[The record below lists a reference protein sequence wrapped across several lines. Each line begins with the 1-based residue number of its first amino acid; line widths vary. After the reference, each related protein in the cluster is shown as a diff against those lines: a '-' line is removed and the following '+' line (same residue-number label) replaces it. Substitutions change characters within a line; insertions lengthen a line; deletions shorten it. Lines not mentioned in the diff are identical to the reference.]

1 MARFRFAFLGAA
13 ALLFGLP
20 AAAQENPD
28 KPAQPPAVNSW
39 TINCGST
46 TDVNKLE
53 CQMSQVLTES
63 KTGQRVLTVTI
74 RKAGADG
81 VLGMILMLPH
91 GIYLPSGA
99 TYQVDAGEKAPAAI
113 QTADQNG
120 SYASVPLN
128 DTLVQA
134 LKRGTTLNVGME
146 TANRQPITLPV
157 SLTGF
162 AVTYDKL
169 VAMN

>member
-1 MARFRFAFLGAA
+1 MSRIIFLVVGAV

-20 AAAQENPD
+20 ASAQENPD

-53 CQMSQVLTES
+53 CQMSQSLTEA

-74 RKAGADG
+74 RKQGADAAR
-81 VLGMILMLPH
+81 GMILQLPH
-91 GIYLPSGA
+91 GIYLPAGA
-99 TYQVDAGEKAPAAI
+99 TYQVDQGEKTPAVI

-120 SYASVPLN
+120 SYVAVPLA
-128 DTLVQA
+128 DALVNA

-146 TANRQPITLPV
+146 TANRAPITLPV

-162 AVTYDKL
+162 AATYDKL
-169 VAMN
+169 VAMD

>member
-1 MARFRFAFLGAA
+1 MARLGLAFFCAA
-13 ALLFGLP
+13 ALLFSLP
-20 AAAQENPD
+20 ALAQENPD
-28 KPAQPPAVNSW
+28 KPAPPPAVNSW

-53 CQMSQVLTES
+53 CQMSQVLTEA

-81 VLGMILMLPH
+81 ARGLFLMLPH
-91 GIYLPSGA
+91 GIYLPAGA
-99 TYQVDAGEKAPAAI
+99 IYQIDQGEKIAAVI

-120 SYASVPLN
+120 SYASVPLS

-146 TANRQPITLPV
+146 TANRQPLTLPV

-169 VAMN
+169 VAMD